1 MRRYKTYHMDRLFHV
16 VRKNLD
22 FFFLENVTINQTL
35 HPRSR
40 ILLQDVMIFIFEK
53 DINVTKA
60 RFVCDRQFEA
70 CQVFV
75 NSDLEGKPSP
85 ELGTFSRRRCNSVVS
100 RFYFVQKS
108 YQCRVNF

>member
-1 MRRYKTYHMDRLFHV
+1 MRRYKKPITWIGYFYV

-22 FFFLENVTINQTL
+22 FFLLKNLTVNQTL
-35 HPRSR
+35 HQEVEF
-40 ILLQDVMIFIFEK
+40 LLQDVMIFIFK

-75 NSDLEGKPSP
+75 NSDFEW
-85 ELGTFSRRRCNSVVS
+85 ETFAWVRYFFEKAVQLVVS
-100 RFYFVQKS
+100 DFILHKS
-108 YQCRVNF
+108 RIT